1 MNIELKDV
9 ITEEF
14 KEQIQDSFAYATGFG
29 VVFADVEGRHL
40 GDGSNFT
47 RFCTAINNTKEGAA
61 CCALTNRNAIALAIK
76 TQKPCIYVC
85 HAGLINIEIPLI
97 YNGEYIGAITAGQV
111 LCTDMNCYPKDTIV
125 CSLDWLKSEEAKIY
139 FSEIKVLTRQ
149 QIEATAKAMENIS
162 NYVIQQT
169 MYSKL
174 QEKLIEEHKKTL
186 EYERQHIEMEHQLKL
201 AKLDALQKQVTP
213 HFVFNVISSI
223 SRLISMKEF
232 SKASDM
238 LDSFAQ
244 MLRYNL
250 SNIRTTITLQQE
262 LDYIQNYLAIQKHR
276 FAERI
281 EYDIKIDDEAFH
293 LVIPFFSL
301 QPLIENGIEHGIL
314 PLPNGGKLLLSCF
327 ATVKGYMIEICD
339 NGKGMSKKQLE
350 EINDKLEGLNTC
362 TSNHV
367 GLFNSYNRFKL
378 MYGESVDFSISSK
391 LNVGTCIRIE
401 IAKDAIV

>member
-14 KEQIQDSFAYATGFG
+14 KEQIQDSFAFATGFG
-29 VVFADVEGRHL
+29 VVFVDLEGNHL

-76 TQKPCIYVC
+76 TKKPCIYVC

-97 YNGEYIGAITAGQV
+97 YNGNYIGAITAGQV

-125 CSLDWLKSEEAKIY
+125 SSLDWLKTEESKAC
-139 FSEIKVLTRQ
+139 FSEIKALTRQ
-149 QIEATAKAMENIS
+149 QIEATAKALENIS

-169 MYSKL
+169 MYNKL
-174 QEKLIEEHKKTL
+174 QENLIEEHKKTL

-201 AKLDALQKQVTP
+201 SKLDVLQKQVTP
-213 HFVFNVISSI
+213 HFVFNVIGSI
-223 SRLISMKEF
+223 SRLISMNEY

-244 MLRYNL
+244 MLRYSL
-250 SNIRTTITLQQE
+250 SNIRSTITLQQE
-262 LDYIQNYLAIQKHR
+262 VNYIHNYLAIQKHR

-281 EYDIKIDDEAFH
+281 EYDIKIDDEAFP
-293 LVIPFFSL
+293 LVIPFFSI
-301 QPLIENGIEHGIL
+301 QPIIENGIEHGIL
-314 PLPNGGKLLLSCF
+314 TLPSGGRLTMSCLVTNKSF
-327 ATVKGYMIEICD
+327 LIEIND
-339 NGKGMSKKQLE
+339 NGKGISARLLC
-350 EINDKLEGLNTC
+350 EIRDNLIGLNLNTN
-362 TSNHV
+362 NHV
-367 GLFNSYNRFKL
+367 GLYNSYNRFKI
-378 MYGESVDFSISSK
+378 MYGENVNFTITSE
-391 LNVGTCIRIE
+391 LNKGTNILIE